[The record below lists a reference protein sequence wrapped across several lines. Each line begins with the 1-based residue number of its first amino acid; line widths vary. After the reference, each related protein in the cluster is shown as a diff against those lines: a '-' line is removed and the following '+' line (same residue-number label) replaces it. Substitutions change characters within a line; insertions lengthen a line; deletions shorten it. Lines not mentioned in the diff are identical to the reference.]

1 MGWNV
6 IANGASSS
14 VSSFKVVL
22 VLVLSMDLDGKVT
35 VETARALVFDL
46 DFLRPREG
54 WERVVGGGG

>member
-14 VSSFKVVL
+14 ISSFKVVL

-46 DFLRPREG
+46 DFLRRREG